1 MGSCR
6 SSGSGLKQR
15 WATMRGDLAPHIR
28 REYKSHERAIM
39 QLVVNIDSGRLLVV
53 R

>member
-1 MGSCR
+1 
-6 SSGSGLKQR
+6 
-15 WATMRGDLAPHIR
+15 MRGNLARQFR